1 MFRIRLYLIV
11 KTLIKTY
18 VLPLDPG
25 SLFVGNQAEP
35 QSRPTFVCLK
45 NQKIRS
51 VVLEHNRK
59 HNKYDQTQKNAKL
72 FELCKKTDAIRGR
85 PAPAVVCGGGA
96 SQAWLART
104 VSGLFTTTTTEGL
117 RWKTT
122 TPCMG
127 CGSQHEV
134 VLISIVGTVKG
145 SPFT

>member
-1 MFRIRLYLIV
+1 MIRH
-11 KTLIKTY
+11 KK
-18 VLPLDPG
+18 
-25 SLFVGNQAEP
+25 
-35 QSRPTFVCLK
+35 
-45 NQKIRS
+45 
-51 VVLEHNRK
+51 
-59 HNKYDQTQKNAKL
+59 AKL
-72 FELCKKTDAIRGR
+72 FELCKKNGR
-85 PAPAVVCGGGA
+85 HPRAAGAGSGGGA

-122 TPCMG
+122 TPCIG

>member
-122 TPCMG
+122 TPWIG
-127 CGSQHEV
+127 CGPGHEV
-134 VLISIVGTVKG
+134 VLISIVDA
-145 SPFT
+145 SPKST